1 MTGFNS
7 WHGSTL
13 ENPKGWDKNG
23 NDRRFKVDMA
33 GIAFN
38 AVLTPRFTGP
48 RYGYHETDIVE
59 QTGVV
64 ELVRDGTRD
73 TGTDGD
79 LVRTGPTCPRL
90 ARDVLPS
97 ACSFLFLPQ
106 IACAAHVSH
115 RRDRTC
121 GSVLTRPPL
130 GDDEPL
136 TVAISRPRC

>member
-1 MTGFNS
+1 MKPSIIHLDELTLQPRSTRACSLQGRVTGFNS

-97 ACSFLFLPQ
+97 ILGVLVFTTDRMC
-106 IACAAHVSH
+106 CARFTSA
-115 RRDRTC
+115 R
-121 GSVLTRPPL
+121 
-130 GDDEPL
+130 
-136 TVAISRPRC
+136 